1 LVLSSLKSYLETG
14 KVLQAP
20 WYETGNAQQGAA

>member
-14 KVLQAP
+14 KVLYAP
-20 WYETGNAQQGAA
+20 WYEAESA